1 MKNIFCSQLTGVI
14 RNIFFLIVL
23 IILVFSITPAMAYVS
38 DVTLNLT
45 TDKYG
50 SETSWELKNAGGS
63 VLYSGSGYS
72 DYSDYTQTFVL
83 SDGDYEFIIYDS
95 YGDGICCSSGN
106 GSYTLTDGN
115 NAQIVSGGDFSSSE
129 TTGFSIPGIY
139 YCTSSGSNNNYE
151 WIAGVHVGT
160 INNTS
165 GASGYSDFT
174 SQILDVLSGDTVSVS
189 LTPGFSDSS
198 ETEYWKVWIDYN
210 QDGDFEDSGETVLSK
225 SGSSTVSGSFV
236 VRELTEGE
244 TRMRVSMSYGE
255 FPPSCDIFSYG
266 EVEDYTV
273 NIGDGQYCTSSSI
286 NCNLEWIAGV
296 HIGTLSNTSGAS
308 GYTNFT
314 YKTLSVSPN
323 ESITVTLTPDFS
335 GDTDREFWKVWID
348 YNQDGDFEDSG
359 EEVFSKVGKTSVSGS
374 FTVPTSAKGVTRMR
388 VTMSDDADP
397 SCCGTFTD
405 GEVEDYTVNIGDGQ
419 YCTSS
424 SINFIK
430 VNPRLCRGTHQCLTI
445 TGM

>member
-1 MKNIFCSQLTGVI
+1 M
-14 RNIFFLIVL
+14 
-23 IILVFSITPAMAYVS
+23 
-38 DVTLNLT
+38 
-45 TDKYG
+45 
-50 SETSWELKNAGGS
+50 
-63 VLYSGSGYS
+63 
-72 DYSDYTQTFVL
+72 
-83 SDGDYEFIIYDS
+83 
-95 YGDGICCSSGN
+95 
-106 GSYTLTDGN
+106 
-115 NAQIVSGGDFSSSE
+115 
-129 TTGFSIPGIY
+129 
-139 YCTSSGSNNNYE
+139 
-151 WIAGVHVGT
+151 
-160 INNTS
+160 
-165 GASGYSDFT
+165 
-174 SQILDVLSGDTVSVS
+174 
-189 LTPGFSDSS
+189 
-198 ETEYWKVWIDYN
+198 
-210 QDGDFEDSGETVLSK
+210 
-225 SGSSTVSGSFV
+225 
-236 VRELTEGE
+236 
-244 TRMRVSMSYGE
+244 
-255 FPPSCDIFSYG
+255 
-266 EVEDYTV
+266 
-273 NIGDGQYCTSSSI
+273 
-286 NCNLEWIAGV
+286 
-296 HIGTLSNTSGAS
+296 HIGTLNNTSGAS

-374 FTVPTSAKGVTRMR
+374 FTVPTSATGITRMR